1 MGLIDARLYL
11 PEQWTQ
17 DPERCAQA
25 DIPRQHQVY
34 KTKHELS
41 LEIVAQAR
49 RRGVEFEWVG
59 MDGLYG
65 MSMSLLQAL
74 DDQGEV
80 FVADIHKDRHIYLS
94 DPAPTVPASPA
105 GRGRKRQRY
114 HSNEPALEV
123 QAWVKNQPES
133 AWRQK
138 SLREGEQG
146 PMNVKVLHQRVWLW
160 DKKSS
165 TPRQWHL
172 LVRREPDSPQTL
184 KYSLSNA
191 PVRTSVV
198 RLARMQSQRYWI
210 ERAFQDAKSHL
221 GMGHYQAR
229 KWQSWYRHMALVMM
243 AYQFMLQERI
253 QQADS
258 YPLLSCYDIQIL
270 MARTLPSNQSN
281 SRAVI
286 EQIHQRHQKRQ
297 AAMDSAKRRR
307 SRSLKKTARS

>member
-1 MGLIDARLYL
+1 MQANPCQLGAKVMAGQGLGITRDL
-11 PEQWTQ
+11 
-17 DPERCAQA
+17 
-25 DIPRQHQVY
+25 H
-34 KTKHELS
+34 KTKHELA

-74 DDQGEV
+74 DEQGEV
-80 FVADIHKDRHIYLS
+80 FVADIHKDRHIYLR
-94 DPAPTVPASPA
+94 DPTPYIPANAA
-105 GRGRKRQRY
+105 GRGRKRRLY

-123 QAWVKNQPES
+123 QAWVKDQPQS
-133 AWRQK
+133 AWRKK
-138 SLREGEQG
+138 SLRGGEKG
-146 PMNVKVLHQRVWLW
+146 PMDIEVLHQRVWLW
-160 DKKSS
+160 DKQSS
-165 TPRQWHL
+165 TARQWHL

-270 MARTLPSNQSN
+270 MAKTLPSKQSN

-297 AAMDSAKRRR
+297 AAMDSARRR
-307 SRSLKKTARS
+307 RTRSLKRTT